1 MTCTKFH
8 RFFCL
13 YIQKTL
19 SDILTQKAE
28 IKFTGFL
35 AEHDLPISSADQD
48 SWLNIISQYHQLI
61 RILGW
66 IWSPNIIS
74 WSGFLA
80 EHDIL
85 VSSADQDSW
94 LNMISWYG
102 QLIRILGWTWSPN
115 IVSWSGFL
123 VEHDL
128 PISSADHLSGLV
140 KECFTLNLA
149 KVLFMCKDNKVLHF
163 KSSCLDLIYNNHW

>member
-1 MTCTKFH
+1 MSLSHSPKTKGKIMTWTKFH

-102 QLIRILGWTWSPN
+102 QLIRILGWTWSPD

-123 VEHDL
+123 AEHDL
-128 PISSADHLSGLV
+128 PISSADQDSW
-140 KECFTLNLA
+140 LN
-149 KVLFMCKDNKVLHF
+149 MISQYHQ
-163 KSSCLDLIYNNHW
+163 LIISVD